1 MAKTPKLAEAAAV
14 RPIRAARAEPAPVGH
29 PVLHKEGPAVARL
42 PALLA
47 GRPNLADSLV
57 DALRALIVDG
67 ELPAGGRINEV
78 HLAARLGVSRTPLR
92 EALNRL
98 VSEEAL
104 VSVPRIGY
112 LVRPLSVEELQ
123 QIYAIRPLLDPEA
136 LRLSGIPP
144 APRMK
149 RLRLLNRE
157 IARAERPDEIIALD
171 DQWHLELIA
180 DCPNQV
186 LVGLIRQFMR
196 RTNRYE
202 LALMREKQNVRG
214 ATVEHEQILA
224 ALQEGH
230 LKPAC
235 DGLRRNMQS
244 GFAPL
249 MAWMTARQNQEQT

>member
-1 MAKTPKLAEAAAV
+1 MAKSSKAAEAAAV
-14 RPIRAARAEPAPVGH
+14 RPIRPAAPAGQPT
-29 PVLHKEGPAVARL
+29 AVERQ
-42 PALLA
+42 ALLA

-57 DALRALIVDG
+57 DTLRALIVDG

-78 HLAARLGVSRTPLR
+78 QLAGRLGVSRTPLR

-112 LVRPLSVEELQ
+112 IVRPLTVEELQ

-144 APRMK
+144 AARMK

-157 IARAERPDEIIALD
+157 IARADRPDEIIALD

-202 LALMREKQNVRG
+202 LALMRETKNVRG

-224 ALQEGH
+224 ALQDGH

-249 MAWMTARQNQEQT
+249 MTWMQARQNQERT

>member
-1 MAKTPKLAEAAAV
+1 MTKIAEAALAK
-14 RPIRAARAEPAPVGH
+14 PIRS
-29 PVLHKEGPAVARL
+29 LAVAKIHEL
-42 PALLA
+42 MA
-47 GRPNLADSLV
+47 GRHNIVDSLV
-57 DALRALIVDG
+57 DTLRLLIVDG
-67 ELPAGGRINEV
+67 ELPAGGRVNEV
-78 HLAARLGVSRTPLR
+78 QLATHLGVSRTPLR

-104 VSVPRIGY
+104 FSVPRIGY
-112 LVRPLSVEELQ
+112 YVRPLSVEELQ

-157 IARAERPDEIIALD
+157 IARAESPNEIIALD

-202 LALMREKQNVRG
+202 LALMREQRNVRG

-224 ALQEGH
+224 ALQDGH

-235 DGLRRNMQS
+235 EALRRNMQS

-249 MAWMTARQNQEQT
+249 MAWMEARQNQEQT